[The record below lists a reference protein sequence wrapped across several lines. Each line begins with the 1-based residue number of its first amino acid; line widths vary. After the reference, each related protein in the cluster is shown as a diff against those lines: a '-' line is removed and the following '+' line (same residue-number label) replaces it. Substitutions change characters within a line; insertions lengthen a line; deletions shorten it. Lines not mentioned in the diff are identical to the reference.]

1 MTFVTRFTNRKAT
14 QDPEREAAEKSH
26 PHPGGGS
33 AAVSPQTRFNWI
45 PSLCF
50 ASLQGLALS
59 LAE

>member
-45 PSLCF
+45 P
-50 ASLQGLALS
+50 LS
-59 LAE
+59 LFCLLAGSCAITC